1 LKLSKVVG
9 LIIVAIQLMSA
20 VALIAGMHTML
31 GVFTSALPSDGQ
43 EIDFEYSDPVIIP
56 SNLTP
61 VNNGLLSAKM
71 SIKISIILN
80 GVEVASDSS
89 IVSIPSGSMVPIE
102 LRLTIPLNE
111 AQEYFNEENDLQF
124 KADINIKTL
133 FDLISFS
140 NNILIEG
147 GELR

>member
-56 SNLTP
+56 INLTP

-71 SIKISIILN
+71 SIKISIIVN

>member
-9 LIIVAIQLMSA
+9 LIIVSIQLMSA
-20 VALIAGMHTML
+20 VALITGMHTML
-31 GVFTSALPSDGQ
+31 GVFASALPSDGQ

-56 SNLTP
+56 INLTP

-71 SIKISIILN
+71 SIKISIIVN

>member
-1 LKLSKVVG
+1 
-9 LIIVAIQLMSA
+9 MSA
-20 VALIAGMHTML
+20 VALITGMHTML
-31 GVFTSALPSDGQ
+31 GVFASALPSDGQ
-43 EIDFEYSDPVIIP
+43 EIDIEYNDPVIIP
-56 SNLTP
+56 INLTP

-71 SIKISIILN
+71 SIKISIIVN

-111 AQEYFNEENDLQF
+111 AQEYFDEENDLQF

-140 NNILIEG
+140 NNIVIEG

>member
-1 LKLSKVVG
+1 
-9 LIIVAIQLMSA
+9 MSA
-20 VALIAGMHTML
+20 VALITGTHTML
-31 GVFTSALPSDGQ
+31 GVFASALPSDGQ
-43 EIDFEYSDPVIIP
+43 VIDFEYSDPVIIP
-56 SNLTP
+56 INLTP

-71 SIKISIILN
+71 SIKISIIVN

-111 AQEYFNEENDLQF
+111 AQEYFDEENDLQF

-140 NNILIEG
+140 NNIVIEG